1 MPTVL
6 EPFRWSCNHV
16 PEGLAGQI
24 SDCFHLVDLAVLALW
39 LDLIL
44 KVFSNLDISV
54 ISNV

>member
-1 MPTVL
+1 MELDV
-6 EPFRWSCNHV
+6 EGNHV